1 MMNNEYTPDQ
11 WVLIQL
17 ESTEKGKITK
27 ILSGWYGG
35 YLNGDSWRL
44 SSGVTKIE
52 DKDKF
57 YLIHNQSGSIY
68 TCHKNNEGLS
78 GLTSNILHK
87 WKEQAKDRD
96 GVTVKEISIDDYLAD
111 N

>member
-1 MMNNEYTPDQ
+1 MNNKYTPDR

-17 ESTEKGKITK
+17 ESPKSGKITK

-44 SSGVTKIE
+44 SSGVTNVE
-52 DKDKF
+52 EKDNH
-57 YLIHNQSGSIY
+57 YIIHNESGSIY
-68 TCHKNNEGLS
+68 TCYKNCEGVS
-78 GLTSNILHK
+78 GLTGNILYN
-87 WKEQAKDRD
+87 WQEQAKDRD
-96 GVTVKEISIDDYLAD
+96 GVTVKEISIDEYNAD

>member
-1 MMNNEYTPDQ
+1 MNNKYTPDR
-11 WVLIQL
+11 WILVRI
-17 ESTEKGKITK
+17 ESPEIKITK

-52 DKDKF
+52 EHEKY
-57 YLIHNQSGSIY
+57 YLIHNESGSIY
-68 TCHKNNEGLS
+68 TCYKNNEGVS
-78 GLTSNILHK
+78 GYTGNILHN

-96 GVTVKEISIDDYLAD
+96 GVTLNEISIDEYTPD
-111 N
+111 